1 MLLKLLKMEFVHIQL
16 LYHLLLL
23 LLLLHVDVDVDVDD
37 DIDVK
42 NLLLIFVYSKQ
53 HDEHQLYKEHFLHCH
68 VYVLIQVDLQV
79 YDHV

>member
-1 MLLKLLKMEFVHIQL
+1 MLLKPLKMEFVHIQL

-23 LLLLHVDVDVDVDD
+23 LLLLHVDVDVDD

-53 HDEHQLYKEHFLHCH
+53 HDEHQLYKEHFHH
-68 VYVLIQVDLQV
+68 IHEYVLIQVDLQV